1 MTVEIA
7 ATLGA
12 QLGFEIM
19 DAILHLEEI
28 VSLGSVDPAC
38 GQSVGDSLIEHIA
51 GNGHRRSTGRY

>member
-7 ATLGA
+7 SALRA

-28 VSLGSVDPAC
+28 VGLGSVDAAGGKP
-38 GQSVGDSLIEHIA
+38 VGDSLIEHIA
-51 GNGHRRSTGRY
+51 CYGHRRSAGRY